1 MVKVEKADW
10 DTLSM
15 MVDTLT
21 SELHDLYDLKNKY
34 GGDLVC
40 AKVDLG
46 NAIGEIEDFLE
57 MHKEDNDEQHQD

>member
-10 DTLSM
+10 DTLNM

-34 GGDLVC
+34 GGDLIC
-40 AKVDLG
+40 AKTDLG

-57 MHKEDNDEQHQD
+57 MHKEDNDEQAKD